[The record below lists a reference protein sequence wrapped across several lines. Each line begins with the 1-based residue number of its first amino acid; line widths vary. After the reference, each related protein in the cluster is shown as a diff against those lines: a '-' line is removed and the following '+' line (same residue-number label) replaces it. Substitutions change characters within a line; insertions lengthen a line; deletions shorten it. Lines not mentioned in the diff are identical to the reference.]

1 MTCMSLWWAGSQ
13 CLCRKWRHGLPH
25 PQEVT
30 TRLPVFLSMDTPS
43 CSTPHPLLPSC
54 IVQCHRECVLI
65 QLSDW
70 RFLPIV
76 SAIAS
81 CHSAPTRVHAGKD
94 NRFVRSK
101 RLEWFSTALTYIV
114 GCCPAPLAL
123 FLSRSVNWKVLSV
136 VSCASSDLV
145 IRRLSSCKSRLLDL
159 YLQMCSS
166 IINSMIRSLGMIQRM
181 IFW

>member
-123 FLSRSVNWKVLSV
+123 FWVVPLIGRFSAWSV
-136 VSCASSDLV
+136 VH
-145 IRRLSSCKSRLLDL
+145 RR
-159 YLQMCSS
+159 
-166 IINSMIRSLGMIQRM
+166 IWSLGVSAPANPDC
-181 IFW
+181 